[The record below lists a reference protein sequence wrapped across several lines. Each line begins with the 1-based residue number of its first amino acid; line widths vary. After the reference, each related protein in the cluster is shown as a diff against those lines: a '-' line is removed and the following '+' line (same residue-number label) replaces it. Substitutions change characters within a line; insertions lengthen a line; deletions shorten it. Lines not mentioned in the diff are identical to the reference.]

1 VAQPDAPAPH
11 QQTEREA
18 VEAWEN
24 EGDPN

>member
-1 VAQPDAPAPH
+1 MEPALIPPLH
-11 QQTEREA
+11 EKTVSEA